1 MLIFCADFW
10 TISSWLAS
18 TQTEA
23 RSLAKST
30 KHDEKKTQKEHKMD
44 PFADCERGSAFVR
57 GEAVYSKNEV
67 SNDDLQYSV
76 FLLDILCSSDFS
88 LEPPE
93 TEK

>member
-1 MLIFCADFW
+1 
-10 TISSWLAS
+10 
-18 TQTEA
+18 
-23 RSLAKST
+23 
-30 KHDEKKTQKEHKMD
+30 MD